1 MPLLSLPV
9 LDEAPL
15 TVGDNPSPFG
25 MVNRPPNNV
34 WGDIQSDAQII
45 AGMEAA
51 APWTFD
57 DAWGDLYGTSVNPHM
72 PPAQGFQG
80 LEGHPRFVEGM
91 GFPAVD
97 GQMLT
102 TVGTYN
108 NDGGYWPES
117 YGSKA
122 LVHVEA
128 GPYLRAL
135 MKHYKAET
143 GKDLRIESAF
153 RNPAHNEAVGGV
165 PDSGHLTG
173 RSIDIKDPEARE
185 WVKKNGKQYGFVLAD
200 YTKEDGTKNT
210 NHFDFGGD
218 AVISEDFEDRRQLEL
233 RKAQGPSSYQH
244 WDESPIDD
252 DYRTPM
258 DRYRFTASPEERTQ
272 WGLGDIE
279 HMATVNPNT
288 LVRDSRSFQFPTLEF
303 DPDYRQSMYL
313 WHPPST
319 ATEKEREA
327 FQHMSTIP
335 KGEVSRYIPEG
346 GDPSVIKGFPGS
358 GWTEDT
364 IGTEE
369 IPAYDREWR
378 DQFREPEWVEDREY
392 VDPWEG
398 ARDQESSIPTIL
410 GHYAPYHRWGNED
423 VPLESTP
430 YTLERRQKE
439 MGIHSRDGA
448 DPVADQDAAIQFEDP
463 TGTADPHGIY
473 HYATEALKKMTP
485 PNMTSTVRPLAY
497 QDGMASGTLKHEA
510 LHGVFD
516 DLVHAGAK
524 GFSSEESPLPLY
536 YRKALKY
543 NNKIGGEP
551 VEEAVAY
558 LMDFEK
564 SHEALGLKTSVNIT
578 VTVRKA
584 YSDFKQGKITELD
597 LKKTLANALAVF
609 DLKEIVEEA
618 SASGLEYMSPEYLAK
633 VKELSYSKIKKSM
646 GVDPTSHHRGE
657 DFWKAADVEHL
668 MTQIEK
674 KVDDFDFDGLSAQ
687 VKGLD
692 DWDMNWYGGAWKDSL
707 REIGAKWRDWH
718 DVEDYGDRGFRT
730 GQEQY
735 F

>member
-1 MPLLSLPV
+1 MPLLSLPT
-9 LDEAPL
+9 DAPL
-15 TVGDNPSPFG
+15 TVGETPSPFG

-45 AGMEAA
+45 TDWEAA
-51 APWTFD
+51 NPFTIE
-57 DAWGDLYGTSVNPHM
+57 DAITDAFGGSVNPHM

-102 TVGTYN
+102 SVGTYN

-117 YGSKA
+117 YGSTA
-122 LVHVEA
+122 LVDVEA

-135 MKHYKAET
+135 MKQYKAET
-143 GKDLRIESAF
+143 GKNLKIESAF
-153 RNPAHNEAVGGV
+153 RNPAHNKAVGGV
-165 PDSGHLTG
+165 QDSGHLKG

-185 WVKKNGKQYGFVLAD
+185 WVKKNGRKYGFELAD
-200 YTKEDGTKNT
+200 YEKKDGTKNK
-210 NHFDFGGD
+210 NHFDFGGRS
-218 AVISEDFEDRRQLEL
+218 VMVKDFLERRRKEL
-233 RKAQGPSSYQH
+233 AKAKGPSSYQQ
-244 WDESPIDD
+244 WDESPMD
-252 DYRTPM
+252 DYRMTPM
-258 DRYRFTASPEERTQ
+258 EQYRFTASPEERTQ

-279 HMATVNPNT
+279 HMATINPNP
-288 LVRDSRSFQFPTLEF
+288 LVRDSRTFQFPSLEF
-303 DPDYRQSMYL
+303 DPDYRQSMYN
-313 WHPPST
+313 WEPPST
-319 ATEKEREA
+319 ATDKEREA

-335 KGEVSRYIPEG
+335 KGEVSRYIPKG
-346 GDPSVIKGFPGS
+346 GDPSVIRGFPGS
-358 GWTEDT
+358 GWAEDT

-369 IPAYDREWR
+369 L
-378 DQFREPEWVEDREY
+378 PEWVEDREY
-392 VDPWEG
+392 VDSWKG
-398 ARDQESSIPTIL
+398 ARDKQSSTIL
-410 GHYAPYHRWGNED
+410 GHYAPYHRWRDLAKVED
-423 VPLESTP
+423 VPLELNP

-485 PNMTSTVRPLAY
+485 PSMTSTVRPLAY
-497 QDGMASGTLKHEA
+497 QEGIASGTLKHEA
-510 LHGVFD
+510 LHSVFD
-516 DLVHAGAK
+516 DLEHAGAK
-524 GFSSEESPLPLY
+524 GFGSEASPLPLF
-536 YRKALKY
+536 YRKALEY
-543 NNKIGGEP
+543 DNKIGTQP

-558 LMDFEK
+558 LVDFEK
-564 SHEALGLKTSVNIT
+564 SHEELGLKTSLN
-578 VTVRKA
+578 VTTAVREA

-609 DLKEIVEEA
+609 DLKEVVEEA
-618 SASGLEYMSPEYLAK
+618 GLSGLEYMSPEYLAK

-657 DFWKAADVEHL
+657 DFWKAADVEYM
-668 MTQIEK
+668 MTQLEK
-674 KVDDFDFDGLSAQ
+674 KVDDFDFDGSIAQ

-692 DWDMNWYGGAWKDSL
+692 DWDMNWYTGAWKDSL
-707 REIGAKWRDWH
+707 REIGKKWREEWYDA
-718 DVEDYGDRGFRT
+718 EDYGVKGFRT
-730 GQEQY
+730 GPEQY

>member
-1 MPLLSLPV
+1 MPIHDFPV
-9 LDEAPL
+9 LDESPL
-15 TVGDNPSPFG
+15 TVGDNASPFG
-25 MVNRPPNNV
+25 IINRPPNNV

-45 AGMEAA
+45 ADWEAA
-51 APWTFD
+51 NPFTIE
-57 DAWGDLYGTSVNPHM
+57 DAITDAFGGSVNPHM

-122 LVHVEA
+122 LVHVDA
-128 GPYLRAL
+128 GRYLRAL

-143 GKDLRIESAF
+143 GKDLKIESAF
-153 RNPAHNEAVGGV
+153 RNPEHNERVGGS
-165 PDSGHLTG
+165 PTSGHLTG

-185 WVKKNGKQYGFVLAD
+185 WVKKNGKQYGFVLSD

-218 AVISEDFEDRRQLEL
+218 AVISEDFEERRQLEL
-233 RKAQGPSSYQH
+233 RKLQGPSSYQH

-252 DYRTPM
+252 YYRSPM

-279 HMATVNPNT
+279 HMATINPNT
-288 LVRDSRSFQFPTLEF
+288 LVKDSRSFQFPTLEF

-319 ATEKEREA
+319 ATEKERDA
-327 FQHMSTIP
+327 YKHLATIP
-335 KGEVSRYIPEG
+335 KGEVSRWIPKG

-358 GWTEDT
+358 GWAEDT

-369 IPAYDREWR
+369 L
-378 DQFREPEWVEDREY
+378 PEWVEDREY
-392 VDPWEG
+392 ILPWKG
-398 ARDQESSIPTIL
+398 ARDKQTRDIY
-410 GHYAPYHRWGNED
+410 GHYAPYWHRRRED
-423 VPLESTP
+423 IPLGDRHPWE
-430 YTLERRQKE
+430 LERRQRALG
-439 MGIHSRDGA
+439 MHSRYGG
-448 DPVADQDAAIQFEDP
+448 DPAADQDAAIQFEDP

-485 PNMTSTVRPLAY
+485 PSTTSVVHPRAY
-497 QDGMASGTLKHEA
+497 QAGMASGTLKHEA

-516 DLVHAGAK
+516 DLEHAGAK
-524 GFSSEESPLPLY
+524 GFSSEESPLPLF
-536 YRKALKY
+536 YRKALEY
-543 NNKIGGEP
+543 DNNIGDQP
-551 VEEAVAY
+551 VEEAIAY
-558 LMDFEK
+558 LIDFEK
-564 SHEALGLKTSVNIT
+564 SHEVLGLKTSVNIT
-578 VTVRKA
+578 ATVRQA

-609 DLKEIVEEA
+609 DLKDIVEEA
-618 SASGLEYMSPEYLAK
+618 AASGLEYMSPEYLAK

-657 DFWKAADVEHL
+657 DFWQTADLEHM
-668 MTQIEK
+668 MTQLEK

-687 VKGLD
+687 VKDLD
-692 DWDMNWYGGAWKDSL
+692 DWDKNFYANAWKDSL
-707 REIGAKWRDWH
+707 REIGVEWDEEWH
-718 DVEDYGDRGFRT
+718 DAEDYKSQGFRT
-730 GQEQY
+730 GPEQY